1 VEAAA
6 ALLDE
11 GIKVSA
17 AAIGRFAEK
26 LKSMGLCERTL
37 RETSVLLME
46 RLRAQRRARLRAG
59 RIQGNILR
67 LRWSFGDPDE
77 MMNRIMPYLRFIY
90 TRAFVVTSVA
100 LFAVYFVVLWLKWPE
115 FATAMADVYTL
126 RASASDY
133 VLLYISATVLI
144 AIHELAHGFTCKHF
158 GGEVHEIGAMM
169 FYFDLAFFCN
179 VNDAWTFPELKSRL
193 WVTAAGSWIEMCIA
207 SIAGVIWWITEP
219 GTFISDASLAVF
231 LIGGIAS
238 VLLNMNPLVPLDGYY
253 ALSDWLEVPNLRRRA
268 FDYTSWLVKT
278 KWLGLE
284 LPTPQLDDREQRI
297 FILYGL
303 LAAAYTG
310 MIFLLFGALAYG
322 WLSRAFGALGV
333 IALLIVAWVATRSST
348 RVGGR

>member
-1 VEAAA
+1 MSDRPRLRKDLIVVEQSYRGEQSYIVKDPSTRKYFRFRPAEVAVMRSLDGERTTVEAAA

-46 RLRAQRRARLRAG
+46 RLRAQRRTRLRAG

-77 MMNRIMPYLRFIY
+77 MMNRVMPYLRFIY
-90 TRAFVVTSVA
+90 TRAFVITSVA

-115 FATAMADVYTL
+115 FATAITNVYTL

-207 SIAGVIWWITEP
+207 GVAGVVWWVTEP
-219 GTFISDASLAVF
+219 GTLISDASLAVF
-231 LIGGIAS
+231 LIGGFAS

-253 ALSDWLEVPNLRRRA
+253 ALSDWLGVPNLRRRA
-268 FDYTSWLVKT
+268 FDFT
-278 KWLGLE
+278 
-284 LPTPQLDDREQRI
+284 
-297 FILYGL
+297 
-303 LAAAYTG
+303 
-310 MIFLLFGALAYG
+310 
-322 WLSRAFGALGV
+322 
-333 IALLIVAWVATRSST
+333 
-348 RVGGR
+348 